1 MAYKTLSTKMVS
13 WGGQNLE
20 DMEICHLRG
29 SVGLS
34 QASNAYAI
42 LVYPQNMNAYAILVY
57 PPKIWTPMPS

>member
-1 MAYKTLSTKMVS
+1 MAYKTLSTKMVYR
-13 WGGQNLE
+13 GGQNLE

-42 LVYPQNMNAYAILVY
+42 LVYPQNMVVVQQYLDIY
-57 PPKIWTPMPS
+57 IYTYI